1 MTEWCMAHPWLTA
14 FIATVALLVI
24 DDTIAHICN
33 LIAILTYQRGKH
45 AND

>member
-24 DDTIAHICN
+24 DDAVANICK
-33 LIAILTYQRGKH
+33 LIAFLVHQRGEH

>member
-24 DDTIAHICN
+24 DDIVDHICG
-33 LIAILTYQRGKH
+33 LIAFLAHQRGDH